1 MPKTL
6 TIYVYSMWE
15 GIDDPDLTTL
25 DVLVLNHPFERTLS
39 LLTL

>member
-25 DVLVLNHPFERTLS
+25 DGIVLTI
-39 LLTL
+39 TK